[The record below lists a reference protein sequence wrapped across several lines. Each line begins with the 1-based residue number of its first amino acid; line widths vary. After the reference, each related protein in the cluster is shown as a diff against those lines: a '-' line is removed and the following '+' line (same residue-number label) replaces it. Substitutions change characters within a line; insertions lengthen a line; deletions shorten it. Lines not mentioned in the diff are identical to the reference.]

1 VTDTIQ
7 VEGLT
12 VTFRSKGSEGGP
24 LWRKSAWIR
33 AVDDASFDIGEE
45 ESFGLTGETGSGKS
59 TIAKA
64 ILGLVR
70 PASGKVRLLG
80 REVSYRRRDDVAFV
94 RDNVGIVFQDP
105 VKSLNPRLAVKEI
118 ISEALVAKAVPRS
131 QFDEKIGFIMRL
143 VGLNEGLLRA
153 YPREL
158 SGGQRQRVS
167 LARALV
173 VPKKLL
179 ILDEPTSALD
189 VSIQAQVLNTL
200 KRLKSELGLS
210 LLFITHDINVIKY
223 MCSMMGVLF
232 YGKMMEVGT
241 TREVI
246 STPRHP
252 YAMNLISNVL
262 TLTGKGGRS
271 EADTS
276 RTPFTEH
283 HPSPTGC
290 RYRDICSF
298 AFEKCAIEPLMV
310 SVSDDHLVRC
320 FLYEGKEKVRVPA

>member
-1 VTDTIQ
+1 
-7 VEGLT
+7 
-12 VTFRSKGSEGGP
+12 VTFRSRKSEGGAF
-24 LWRKSAWIR
+24 WRKGTWIK
-33 AVDDASFDIGEE
+33 AVDAASFEIGEG

-64 ILGLVR
+64 LLGLVR
-70 PASGKVRLLG
+70 PTAGRVKLLG
-80 REVSYRRRDDVAFV
+80 RDVNFRSKRDVAFV

-105 VKSLNPRLAVKEI
+105 VKSLNPRLTVKEI
-118 ISEALVAKAVPRS
+118 ISEALVAKAIPRS
-131 QFDEKIGFIMRL
+131 QFEEKIGFITKL
-143 VGLNEGLLRA
+143 VGLTEGLLAA

-173 VPKKLL
+173 VLKKLL
-179 ILDEPTSALD
+179 ILEEPTSALD

-200 KRLKSELGLS
+200 KKLKSELGLS

-223 MCSMMGVLF
+223 MCSRIGVLF

-252 YAMNLISNVL
+252 YSMNLISNVL
-262 TLTGKGGRS
+262 TLGQEEGRREPDAQS
-271 EADTS
+271 AS
-276 RTPFTEH
+276 FTEH
-283 HPSPTGC
+283 RPSQTGC
-290 RYRDICSF
+290 RYREICSF
-298 AFEKCAIEPLMV
+298 AFERCAREPEMLRL
-310 SVSDDHLVRC
+310 SDNHLVRC
-320 FLYEGKEKVRVPA
+320 FLYEGKDIKVPA